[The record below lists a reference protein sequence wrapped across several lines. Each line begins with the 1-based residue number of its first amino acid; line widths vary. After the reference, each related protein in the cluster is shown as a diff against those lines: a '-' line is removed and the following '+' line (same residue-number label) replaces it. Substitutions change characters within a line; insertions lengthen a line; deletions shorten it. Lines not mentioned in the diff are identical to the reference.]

1 MTESSGGK
9 LRFIVGFA
17 AFFAALWFFWDTSLV
32 YPLKIFVVLLH
43 EISHA
48 IASVATG
55 GGIEKITLDPR
66 QGGACHCFGGNAFI
80 TLSAGYLG
88 SLLWGGAMFSAARS
102 DKVKTSWVNGFIGAM
117 VVALTV
123 FFVRG
128 GFGMIFGIAFGLT
141 MIFVSKQMGSAVNRG
156 LLLTL
161 GLTSALYA
169 ILDIKSDVFDR
180 PNIRSDAAML
190 SEITGVSTTIW
201 GLIWISIAIA
211 VSVWLMRRAYKDA

>member
-9 LRFIVGFA
+9 LWFIVGFA
-17 AFFAALWFFWDTSLV
+17 AFFAPLWFFWDTSLV

-161 GLTSALYA
+161 GLTSAL
-169 ILDIKSDVFDR
+169 
-180 PNIRSDAAML
+180 
-190 SEITGVSTTIW
+190 
-201 GLIWISIAIA
+201 
-211 VSVWLMRRAYKDA
+211 

>member
-1 MTESSGGK
+1 
-9 LRFIVGFA
+9 
-17 AFFAALWFFWDTSLV
+17 V

-66 QGGACHCFGGNAFI
+66 QGGACYCFGGNAFI

-117 VVALTV
+117 VVASTV

-169 ILDIKSDVFDR
+169 ILDIKSDVLDR